1 MSFQF
6 HKAMPNAK
14 TTLLA
19 GVLAGAVFVSSAA
32 AQTPAGGTSS
42 GAAANPAA
50 GGAPGRFPSRRL
62 PRQASLYY
70 EGAWGVDS
78 LTVKLAESGEL
89 IRFSYRILDS
99 EKAATLNDKKNQPSL
114 IDQQAGVS
122 LVIPEVQNVGLLR
135 QTATP
140 EAGKS
145 YWMTFSNKGR
155 PVKRGDRVSVVIGHF
170 RADGLVVE

>member
-42 GAAANPAA
+42 GLRRTRR
-50 GGAPGRFPSRRL
+50 GRAPGRFPSRRL

-70 EGAWGVDS
+70 EGAWG
-78 LTVKLAESGEL
+78 
-89 IRFSYRILDS
+89 
-99 EKAATLNDKKNQPSL
+99 
-114 IDQQAGVS
+114 
-122 LVIPEVQNVGLLR
+122 
-135 QTATP
+135 
-140 EAGKS
+140 
-145 YWMTFSNKGR
+145 
-155 PVKRGDRVSVVIGHF
+155 
-170 RADGLVVE
+170 